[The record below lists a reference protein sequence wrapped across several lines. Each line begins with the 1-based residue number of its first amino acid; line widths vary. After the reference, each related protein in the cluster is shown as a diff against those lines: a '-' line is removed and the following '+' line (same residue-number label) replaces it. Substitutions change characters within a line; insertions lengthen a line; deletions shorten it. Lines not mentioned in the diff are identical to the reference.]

1 MKEITVTLR
10 ADDLAEYCRSL
21 RYNVTDGMVEQLF
34 DVLEVQIKYVML
46 AEAETFIINTI
57 DPSHGKEGK

>member
-10 ADDLAEYCRSL
+10 ADDLAKYCRSL
-21 RYNVTDGMVEQLF
+21 RYNVTDDMVEQLF

-46 AEAETFIINTI
+46 VHAETFLINTI
-57 DPSHGKEGK
+57 DPSYGKEGK

>member
-21 RYNVTDGMVEQLF
+21 RYNVTDNMVEQLF

-46 AEAETFIINTI
+46 VEAETFIINMI
-57 DPSHGKEGK
+57 DPSRERGGK